1 MTNKTNVQK
10 TGWLLN
16 EGRDNDDSDSST
28 SCQIVSR
35 RYGPMPKLQCH
46 TMWLSDGDE
55 DSSVLARRRTRKTNH
70 SDVASMTAEGEL
82 HSRTLPVRV
91 FSRKCSNTL
100 NIASNR
106 RTIRPHEPH
115 SNLTLLQHVDLTIWP
130 QLIQL
135 ITLRQQPSSWL
146 VHVTIT
152 CHRNSQ

>member
-1 MTNKTNVQK
+1 MCKK
-10 TGWLLN
+10 DWLIA
-16 EGRDNDDSDSST
+16 ERSST
-28 SCQIVSR
+28 TTTTAIPVRVAFKVECLPSLL
-35 RYGPMPKLQCH
+35 PLPKLQRH

-55 DSSVLARRRTRKTNH
+55 DSSVVARRRTRKTSH
-70 SDVASMTAEGEL
+70 SDVALMTAEGEL
-82 HSRTLPVRV
+82 SSRTLPVRV
-91 FSRKCSNTL
+91 ISRSNTL
-100 NIASNR
+100 NIASKR

-115 SNLTLLQHVDLTIWP
+115 SNLTLLQYVDLTTRP